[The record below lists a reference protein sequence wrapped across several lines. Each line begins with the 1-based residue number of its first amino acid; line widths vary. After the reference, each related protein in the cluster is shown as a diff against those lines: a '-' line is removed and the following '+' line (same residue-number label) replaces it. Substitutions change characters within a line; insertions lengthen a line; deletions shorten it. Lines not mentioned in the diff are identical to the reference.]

1 MFLSI
6 FIVVTASKKH
16 ILMMFWSYFMNET
29 VFKLSLTATIILKVT
44 YKTLFSLIQDELYQ
58 IVSGVSLYLQQ
69 HILHS
74 VSF

>member
-1 MFLSI
+1 MI
-6 FIVVTASKKH
+6 
-16 ILMMFWSYFMNET
+16 WSYFMNET

-69 HILHS
+69 HRLHS
-74 VSF
+74 VSL